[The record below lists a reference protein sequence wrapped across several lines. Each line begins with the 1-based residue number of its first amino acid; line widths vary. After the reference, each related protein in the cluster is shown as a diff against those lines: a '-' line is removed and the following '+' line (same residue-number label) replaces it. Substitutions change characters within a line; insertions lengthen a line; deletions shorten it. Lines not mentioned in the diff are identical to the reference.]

1 MEEALVTRAG
11 IPFAGIH
18 TGQLRGINPLKA
30 AGNVG
35 KMMLGVRESRALIK
49 QFRPTVCLVTGGYV
63 CAPVAFACR
72 TQHIPV
78 MIYLPDM
85 IPGSAIRSL
94 SRLADQVAVSFP
106 EVAPHFG
113 GEIPVGKAVVTGYP
127 VRQELVHAAQDRP
140 AARRELAQ
148 RLGRPLAETAAL
160 PLVLVWGGSQGSRM
174 INRSTWQALPDL
186 LPYAHVLHVVGTRD
200 WPLYQE
206 WSAAEPLSR
215 FTERYHPVAYLHE
228 DMPWA
233 LAAADLTVARAGAS
247 SLGEFPVAGLPSVL
261 VPLPHAGVNQQ
272 VNAELLVSRG
282 AAVVVQDN
290 ALSTELT
297 PALLDLLQH
306 PARLETMAQ
315 AAADLA
321 QPNAARQIAHALAAL
336 QRSST

>member
-1 MEEALVTRAG
+1 
-11 IPFAGIH
+11 
-18 TGQLRGINPLKA
+18 
-30 AGNVG
+30 
-35 KMMLGVRESRALIK
+35 
-49 QFRPTVCLVTGGYV
+49 
-63 CAPVAFACR
+63 
-72 TQHIPV
+72 
-78 MIYLPDM
+78 
-85 IPGSAIRSL
+85 
-94 SRLADQVAVSFP
+94 
-106 EVAPHFG
+106 
-113 GEIPVGKAVVTGYP
+113 
-127 VRQELVHAAQDRP
+127 
-140 AARRELAQ
+140 
-148 RLGRPLAETAAL
+148 
-160 PLVLVWGGSQGSRM
+160 M